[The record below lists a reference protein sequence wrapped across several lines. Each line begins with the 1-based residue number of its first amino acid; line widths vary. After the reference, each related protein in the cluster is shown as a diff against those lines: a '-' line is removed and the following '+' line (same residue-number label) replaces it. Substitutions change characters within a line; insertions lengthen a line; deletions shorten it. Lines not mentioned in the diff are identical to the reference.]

1 MNVKQTTK
9 AIRELG
15 LRATRFAGEWRI
27 ALPNNAEAS
36 AYYTEDNDDAFDTA
50 KAMVA
55 HQVARRK

>member
-15 LRATRFAGEWRI
+15 LRTEGEWPTRGKRV
-27 ALPNNAEAS
+27 LH
-36 AYYTEDNDDAFDTA
+36 NDDAFGTA

-55 HQVARRK
+55 YQEARRK